1 MSPYSIY
8 KGGGL
13 PWAIDEI
20 TNIKVECHRNRYLWY
35 GFTLLHILSLFLAVP
50 LPRTLTCTLTRTL
63 RLPLTPTLTLGKEQL
78 SDTRH

>member
-20 TNIKVECHRNRYLWY
+20 TNIKFERHRNSYLWY
-35 GFTLLHILSLFLAVP
+35 GFTLLRILSLSLAVP